1 MQAPLNILQE
11 FWQYDAFRPLQ
22 EDIINSVLAG
32 KDTLALMPTGGGK
45 SICFQV
51 PALAMEGVCI
61 VITPLV
67 ALMKDQV
74 EQLKRR
80 GIKAAAI
87 YSGMHRNEID
97 YTLDNFVYGDFK
109 FLYVSPERLLTE
121 IMQVRTKLMKVCL
134 LVIDE
139 AHCISQWGYD
149 FRPPYLKIPEFRK
162 FTPNAPI
169 IALTATATKEAQ
181 QDIIEKLE
189 LKNVQ
194 VFQQSFARPNISYSV
209 FCEESKE
216 RKLFEILQKVQGSAI
231 VYVRSRRRTKEIS
244 DWLNKNK
251 ISSDF
256 YHAGLTNPERFK
268 KQDAWIKNQSRVMVA
283 TNAFGMGI
291 DKPDVRV
298 VVHIDLP
305 ETLEAYYQ
313 EAGRAGR
320 DGKKAYAVMLYFKG
334 DLEDIFKQ
342 TEQKYPPIE
351 NLKRVYQ
358 ALANYYK
365 LAVGGENFESYD
377 FDLQDFI
384 STFGLSAYETHNVL
398 KKLEDE
404 GLIQLSEAYYSPSKL
419 IFKVDNHELY
429 KFQIKTPNYDKFIKT
444 LLRIYGGDLFTSYVA
459 ISENTIGKY
468 FFADAKEIEKMLDY
482 LQQVGIIT
490 YQKQKNIP
498 QLTFLTARQDVNYL
512 TINVVEMQR
521 RKKKELEKVAAVV
534 QFVEETR
541 RCRQQFLQEYFNEF
555 TKETC
560 GICDNCLTRKK
571 NDEPIPIE
579 IYTKYRQKILEII
592 PAPINQIVEYQYFN
606 NKNFIK
612 EVIRKMIENE
622 EIKFSELGVVERT
635 GSSL

>member
-1 MQAPLNILQE
+1 MQTPLEILKE

-22 EDIINSVLAG
+22 EDIINSVLAQ

-51 PALAMEGVCI
+51 PAMAMEGVCI

-121 IMQVRTKLMKVCL
+121 IMQVRTKMMKVCL

-162 FTPNAPI
+162 FTGNAPT

-181 QDIIEKLE
+181 QDIIDKLE

-209 FCEESKE
+209 FCEDSKE
-216 RKLFEILQKVQGSAI
+216 KKLFDILQKVQGTAI

-244 DWLNKNK
+244 DWLNRSR

-256 YHAGLTNPERFK
+256 YHAGLSTPERFK
-268 KQDAWIKNQSRVMVA
+268 KQEAWINNQVRVIVA

-298 VVHIDLP
+298 VVHLDLP

-320 DGKKAYAVMLYFKG
+320 DGKKAYAVLLYTKG
-334 DLEDIFKQ
+334 DLEDIFQQ
-342 TEQKYPPIE
+342 TEKKYPPIE

-358 ALANYYK
+358 ALANYK
-365 LAVGGENFESYD
+365 NLAVGGENFESYD
-377 FDLQDFI
+377 FDFQEFI
-384 STFGLSAYETHNVL
+384 SNFGFSAHDTHNEL
-398 KKLEDE
+398 KVLEDE
-404 GLIQLSEAYYSPSKL
+404 GLIQLSDAYYSPSK
-419 IFKVDNHELY
+419 ISFKVDNHELY
-429 KFQIKTPNYDKFIKT
+429 KFQIKTPSYDKFIKT
-444 LLRIYGGDLFTSYVA
+444 LLRIYGGDLFTSYVS
-459 ISENTIGKY
+459 ISEATIGKY
-468 FFADAKEIEKMLDY
+468 FFGSAGEIEKMLDY
-482 LQQVGIIT
+482 LQQVGILT
-490 YQKQKNIP
+490 YQKQKSIP
-498 QLTFLTARQDVNYL
+498 QLTFLTARQDVKYL

-521 RKKKELEKVAAVV
+521 RKKKALEKVAAVV
-534 QFVEETR
+534 QFADESR

-555 TKETC
+555 TNITC
-560 GICDNCLTRKK
+560 GICDNCLKQKK
-571 NDEPIPIE
+571 RDEPIPIE

-592 PAPINQIVEYQYFN
+592 PAPANQIVDYQFFN
-606 NKNFIK
+606 NKDFVK

-622 EIKFSELGVVERT
+622 EIKFSELGIVERIMR
-635 GSSL
+635 

>member
-1 MQAPLNILQE
+1 MQAPLEILQE
-11 FWQYDAFRPLQ
+11 FWQYDSFRPLQ
-22 EDIINSVLAG
+22 EEIIASVLAG

-51 PALAMEGVCI
+51 PAMAMEGVCI

-97 YTLDNFVYGDFK
+97 YTLDNFIYGDFK

-134 LVIDE
+134 LVVDE

-162 FTPNAPI
+162 FIPNAPI
-169 IALTATATKEAQ
+169 IALTATATNEAQ
-181 QDIIEKLE
+181 QDIISKLE
-189 LKNVQ
+189 LKKTQ

-244 DWLNKNK
+244 DWLNRSKV
-251 ISSDF
+251 SADF
-256 YHAGLTNPERFK
+256 YHAGLSNQERFK
-268 KQDAWIKNQSRVMVA
+268 KQDAWLKNQVRTIVA

-298 VVHIDLP
+298 VIHLDLP
-305 ETLEAYYQ
+305 ENLEAYYQ
-313 EAGRAGR
+313 ESGRAGR
-320 DGKKAYAVMLYFKG
+320 DGKKAYAVLLYFKG
-334 DLEDIFKQ
+334 DLVDVFKQ

-377 FDLQDFI
+377 FDFQDFI
-384 STFGLSAYETHNVL
+384 GTFGLSAHETHNEL

-404 GLIQLSEAYYSPSKL
+404 GLIQLSDAYYSPSKL

-429 KFQIKTPNYDKFIKT
+429 NFQIKTPSYDKFIKT

-459 ISENTIGKY
+459 ISESNIGKY
-468 FFADAKEIEKMLDY
+468 FFGSASEIEKMLDF
-482 LQQVGIIT
+482 LQQVGIVT

-512 TINVVEMQR
+512 TINVEEMKR
-521 RKKKELEKVAAVV
+521 RKKRDLEKVASVV
-534 QFVEETR
+534 QFVEENR
-541 RCRQQFLQEYFNEF
+541 RCRQQFLQEYFNEY
-555 TKETC
+555 TNINC
-560 GICDNCLTRKK
+560 GICDNCLKQKK
-571 NDEPIPIE
+571 REEPVPLE
-579 IYTKYRQKILEII
+579 IYAKYRQKILEII
-592 PAPINQIVEYQYFN
+592 PASINQVVDYQFFN
-606 NKNFIK
+606 NKEFVK

-622 EIKFSELGVVERT
+622 EVVFSELGI
-635 GSSL
+635 LQKK

>member
-1 MQAPLNILQE
+1 MQTPLEILKE
-11 FWQYDAFRPLQ
+11 YWQYDTFRPLQ
-22 EDIINSVLAG
+22 EDIINSVLAK

-74 EQLKRR
+74 EQLRKR
-80 GIKAAAI
+80 GVKAAAI

-162 FTPNAPI
+162 FTGNAPT

-181 QDIIEKLE
+181 QDIIEKLS
-189 LKNVQ
+189 LKNPQ

-216 RKLFEILQKVQGSAI
+216 KKLFEILQKVQGTAI

-244 DWLNKNK
+244 DWLNRNR
-251 ISSDF
+251 ISTDY
-256 YHAGLTNPERFK
+256 YHAGLSTPERFK
-268 KQDAWIKNQSRVMVA
+268 KQEAWISNQTRVIVA

-298 VVHIDLP
+298 VIHLDLP

-313 EAGRAGR
+313 EAGRGGR
-320 DGKKAYAVMLYFKG
+320 DGKKAFAVLLYTRG
-334 DLEDIFKQ
+334 DLDDVAKQ
-342 TEQKYPPIE
+342 VEQKYPPIE
-351 NLKRVYQ
+351 NIKRVYQ
-358 ALANYYK
+358 ALANYFR

-377 FDLQDFI
+377 FDFQDFV
-384 STFGLSAYETHNVL
+384 STFGLPAHETHNELKVL
-398 KKLEDE
+398 QDE
-404 GLIQLSEAYYSPSKL
+404 GLIQLSDAYFSPSK
-419 IFKVDNHELY
+419 ISFTVDNHELY
-429 KFQIKTPNYDKFIKT
+429 KFQIKTPSYDKFIKT
-444 LLRIYGGDLFTSYVA
+444 LLRIYGGDLFASYVS
-459 ISENTIGKY
+459 ISEATIGKY
-468 FFADAKEIEKMLDY
+468 FFGSAAEIEKMLDY
-482 LQQVGIIT
+482 LHQVGIIT
-490 YQKQKNIP
+490 YQKQKTIP
-498 QLTFLTARQDVNYL
+498 QLTFLTARQDAKHL
-512 TINVVEMQR
+512 AINVTEIQR
-521 RKKKELEKVAAVV
+521 RKQRDLEKVAAVV
-534 QFVEETR
+534 RFVEDRR
-541 RCRQQFLQEYFNEF
+541 RCRQQMLQEYFNEF
-555 TKETC
+555 TNYTC
-560 GICDNCLTRKK
+560 GICDNCLKQKK
-571 NDEPIPIE
+571 QEWPVPIE
-579 IYTKYRQKILEII
+579 VYAKYRQKILDII
-592 PAPINQIVEYQYFN
+592 PAPVNQIVDYQFFN
-606 NKNFIK
+606 NKYFVK

-622 EIKFSELGVVERT
+622 EIRFTELGIVERV
-635 GSSL
+635 GV

>member
-1 MQAPLNILQE
+1 MQATLEILQQ
-11 FWQYDAFRPLQ
+11 FWKYDSFRPLQ
-22 EDIINSVLAG
+22 EDIIDSVLAG

-162 FTPNAPI
+162 FIPNAPV

-181 QDIIEKLE
+181 QDIIQKLE
-189 LKNVQ
+189 LKNVK
-194 VFQQSFARPNISYSV
+194 VFQQSFARPNISYSA

-216 RKLFEILQKVQGSAI
+216 RKLFDILQKVQGSAI
-231 VYVRSRRRTKEIS
+231 VYVRSRKRTKEIS
-244 DWLNKNK
+244 DWLNKSRINA
-251 ISSDF
+251 DF
-256 YHAGLTNPERFK
+256 YHAGLTNQERFK
-268 KQDAWIKNQSRVMVA
+268 KQEAWLSNQKRVMVS

-291 DKPDVRV
+291 DKPNVRV
-298 VVHIDLP
+298 VVHLDLP
-305 ETLEAYYQ
+305 ENLEAYYQ

-320 DGKKAYAVMLYFKG
+320 DGQKAYAVMLYYKG
-334 DLEDIFKQ
+334 DLEDITKQ
-342 TEQKYPPIE
+342 IDQKYPPIE
-351 NLKRVYQ
+351 NLRRVYQ

-377 FDLQDFI
+377 FDFQAFI
-384 STFGLSAYETHNVL
+384 STFGLSAHDTHNAL

-404 GLIQLSEAYYSPSKL
+404 GLIQLSDSYYSPSKL
-419 IFKVDNHELY
+419 FFKVDNHELY
-429 KFQIKTPNYDKFIKT
+429 KFQIKTPNYDKFTKI
-444 LLRIYGGDLFTSYVA
+444 LLRMYGGDLFTSYIT
-459 ISENTIGKY
+459 ISESAIGNH
-468 FFADAKEIEKMLDY
+468 FFAQASEVEKMLDY
-482 LQQVGIIT
+482 LQQVGVVT

-498 QLTFLTARQDVNYL
+498 QLTFLTARQDANNLAIDVA
-512 TINVVEMQR
+512 EMQR
-521 RKKKELEKVAAVV
+521 RKQKDLDKVASVV
-534 QFVEETR
+534 RYVQEDR
-541 RCRQQFLQEYFNEF
+541 RCRMQFLQEYFDEF
-555 TKETC
+555 TKATC
-560 GICDNCLTRKK
+560 GVCDNCLKQKK
-571 NDEPIPIE
+571 KDVPIE
-579 IYTKYRQKILEII
+579 VYTKYRQKILEIL
-592 PAPINQIVEYQYFN
+592 PANINQVIDYQLFN
-606 NKNFIK
+606 NKDYIT
-612 EVIRKMIENE
+612 EVIRRMIENE
-622 EIKFSELGVVERT
+622 EIWFSELGI
-635 GSSL
+635 LQKKQ

>member
-1 MQAPLNILQE
+1 MQTPLEILKE

-22 EDIINSVLAG
+22 EEIINSVLAQ
-32 KDTLALMPTGGGK
+32 KDTLTLMPTGGGK

-51 PALAMEGVCI
+51 PAMAMEGVCI

-121 IMQVRTKLMKVCL
+121 IMQVRTKMMKVCL

-162 FTPNAPI
+162 FTGNAPT

-216 RKLFEILQKVQGSAI
+216 RKAFDILQKVQGTAI
-231 VYVRSRRRTKEIS
+231 VYVRSRRRTKEFS
-244 DWLNKNK
+244 DWLNKSR
-251 ISSDF
+251 IRSDF
-256 YHAGLTNPERFK
+256 YHAGLSTPERFK
-268 KQDAWIKNQSRVMVA
+268 KQEAWINNQVRVIVA

-298 VVHIDLP
+298 VVHLDLP

-320 DGKKAYAVMLYFKG
+320 DGQKAYAVLLYSRG
-334 DLEDIFKQ
+334 DLEDISKQ

-358 ALANYYK
+358 ALANYK
-365 LAVGGENFESYD
+365 NLAVGGENFESYD
-377 FDLQDFI
+377 FDFQEFI
-384 STFGLSAYETHNVL
+384 NNFGFSAHDTHNEL
-398 KKLEDE
+398 KVLEDE
-404 GLIQLSEAYYSPSKL
+404 GLIQLSDAYYSPSK
-419 IFKVDNHELY
+419 ISFKVDIHELY
-429 KFQIKTPNYDKFIKT
+429 KFQIKTPSYDKFIKT
-444 LLRIYGGDLFTSYVA
+444 LLRIYGGDLFTSYVS
-459 ISENTIGKY
+459 ISEATIGKY
-468 FFADAKEIEKMLDY
+468 FFGSMGEIEKMLDY
-482 LQQVGIIT
+482 LQQVGILT
-490 YQKQKNIP
+490 YQKQKSIP
-498 QLTFLTARQDVNYL
+498 QLTFLTARQDVKYL

-521 RKKKELEKVAAVV
+521 RKKKDLEKVAAVV
-534 QFVEETR
+534 QFTNDTR

-555 TKETC
+555 TNFNC
-560 GICDNCLTRKK
+560 GICDNCLKQKK
-571 NDEPIPIE
+571 RDEPIPIE
-579 IYTKYRQKILEII
+579 IYTKYRQKVLEII
-592 PAPINQIVEYQYFN
+592 PAPINQIVDYQFFN
-606 NKNFIK
+606 NKDYVK
-612 EVIRKMIENE
+612 DVIRKMIENE
-622 EIKFSELGVVERT
+622 EIKFSELGVVERIMP
-635 GSSL
+635 

>member
-1 MQAPLNILQE
+1 MQTPLEILKE

-22 EDIINSVLAG
+22 EEIINSVLDQ
-32 KDTLALMPTGGGK
+32 KDTLTLMPTGGGK

-51 PALAMEGVCI
+51 PAMAMEGVCI

-121 IMQVRTKLMKVCL
+121 IMQVRTKMMKVCL

-162 FTPNAPI
+162 FTGNAPT

-194 VFQQSFARPNISYSV
+194 VFKQSFARPNISYSV
-209 FCEESKE
+209 FCEEIKE
-216 RKLFEILQKVQGSAI
+216 RKAFDILQKVQGTAI
-231 VYVRSRRRTKEIS
+231 VYVRSRRRAKEFS
-244 DWLNKNK
+244 DWLNKSR
-251 ISSDF
+251 IHSDF
-256 YHAGLTNPERFK
+256 YHAGLSTPERFK
-268 KQDAWIKNQSRVMVA
+268 KQEAWINNQVRVIVA

-298 VVHIDLP
+298 VVHLDLP

-320 DGKKAYAVMLYFKG
+320 DGQKAYAVLLYNMS
-334 DLEDIFKQ
+334 DLEDISKQ

-351 NLKRVYQ
+351 SLKRVYQ
-358 ALANYYK
+358 ALANYKK

-377 FDLQDFI
+377 FDFQEFI
-384 STFGLSAYETHNVL
+384 NNFGFSAHDTHNEL
-398 KKLEDE
+398 KVLEDE
-404 GLIQLSEAYYSPSKL
+404 GLIQLSDAYFSPSK
-419 IFKVDNHELY
+419 ISFKVDNHELY
-429 KFQIKTPNYDKFIKT
+429 KFQIKTPSYDKFVKT
-444 LLRIYGGDLFTSYVA
+444 LLRIYGGDLFTSYVS
-459 ISENTIGKY
+459 ISEATIGKY
-468 FFADAKEIEKMLDY
+468 FFGSTGEIEKMLDY
-482 LQQVGIIT
+482 LQQVGIVA
-490 YQKQKNIP
+490 YQKQKSIP
-498 QLTFLTARQDVNYL
+498 QLTFLTARQDTKYL

-521 RKKKELEKVAAVV
+521 RKKKDLEKVAAVV
-534 QFVEETR
+534 QFINETR

-555 TKETC
+555 TNFNC
-560 GICDNCLTRKK
+560 GICDNCLKQKK
-571 NDEPIPIE
+571 RDEPIPIE

-592 PAPINQIVEYQYFN
+592 PAPVNQIVDYQFFI
-606 NKNFIK
+606 NKDYVK
-612 EVIRKMIENE
+612 DVIRKMIENE
-622 EIKFSELGVVERT
+622 EIKFSELGVLERIMR
-635 GSSL
+635 